1 MWRGSGPARGQGG
14 PLRKCLSPQ
23 DPNRGFLGREGS
35 FHKGAGGS
43 ARVLGAF
50 ILVRELFLGKRGR
63 AGHRAGGHLMGQFK
77 GTVMI
82 QCCMEKWLLQEQP
95 EEARKAS
102 WRRHL
107 TGKRP
112 GRQKPHASSRSS
124 KATALSARERR
135 QARAGRAR
143 SSVCPGGPWG
153 PAAPSR
159 ARQEPELRPLPTV
172 GTSCPE
178 TCFCARCGPFMR
190 GRPSL
195 PAAGAGPGLAL
206 GWVGG
211 GARAP
216 CPGVSGSWLTT
227 ALALPRAWLSTAR

>member
-82 QCCMEKWLLQEQP
+82 QGCMEKWLLQEQP

-143 SSVCPGGPWG
+143 SSVCPGGPRG

-159 ARQEPELRPLPTV
+159 ASRSPSSGP
-172 GTSCPE
+172 CPQW
-178 TCFCARCGPFMR
+178 A
-190 GRPSL
+190 
-195 PAAGAGPGLAL
+195 PAAQRRASAHAVGHLCGEGPA
-206 GWVGG
+206 
-211 GARAP
+211 
-216 CPGVSGSWLTT
+216 CPPLEQG
-227 ALALPRAWLSTAR
+227 RAWLWGGWGEGRGPRVPGCPAHGSRPRSLCPGPG